1 MLMYASVSINL
12 EDLVL
17 LLSGRAN
24 TGLIVLPD
32 AFNIA
37 EGRGPAGVCCQSVAL
52 CHFTYD
58 RGRTVTAAVNATFL
72 AKGRHNN
79 ILTSWGRLRKR
90 KIKHAKPVAA
100 VAMA

>member
-12 EDLVL
+12 GDLVL
-17 LLSGRAN
+17 LLSGCAN

-58 RGRTVTAAVNATFL
+58 RGRTVTAAVNAAFQDNL
-72 AKGRHNN
+72 
-79 ILTSWGRLRKR
+79 I
-90 KIKHAKPVAA
+90 
-100 VAMA
+100 